1 MRVHSRVI
9 TAVVTALV
17 VMVGIGVGS
26 AAAVPADVTAVGSR
40 LINGDGDTSGKCLEI
55 SNGGTGA
62 GVQMAGCHTNAH
74 QSWAFIDLG
83 SGWVQI
89 RSHDADARGKC
100 LTARGEDFQVIMAT
114 CDGADDQDWYR
125 NPASNGWFQL
135 YNPYWGNQCLDVENN
150 GLSNV
155 VQTWLC
161 GPLNKGN
168 QLWHWHSVG

>member
-55 SNGGTGA
+55 S
-62 GVQMAGCHTNAH
+62 
-74 QSWAFIDLG
+74 SAFIDLG